1 VAILAIAAAVWGV
14 GKVQSSADD
23 SSTHAINAGDRM
35 LIAMLDQ
42 ETGLR
47 GYINTRDARFLEPYR
62 TGRTHLETAIA
73 DEQRYARGRKDKPR
87 IAAQIS
93 IARQWQR
100 LAETEIA
107 AVLAGKRARSGDA
120 LRRKAVM
127 DRFRIAN
134 ASFLGAK
141 QADRERDRRTAT
153 IVALAAVLLLGAAFG
168 TISWLV
174 FERPARRDALRRRRL
189 GGFSDALQVSRTE
202 REAFDVLKRHLEG
215 WLTRA
220 RAVVMIRN
228 ASHNRLEAATTV
240 DATPILAKQLENA
253 APENCLAVRLAKPF
267 ARQPGDDGLLVC
279 EICGQLPEASTCV
292 PTIVGGEVI
301 GAVVVQTP
309 QPLGGHA
316 IEDLDTSVTTAGP
329 VIANLRNLAI
339 AERRAATDALTG
351 LANHRSVGDTLNRM
365 VAQAS
370 RTKAPLAAIMF
381 DLDHFKHVND
391 IHGHAKGDEVLAT
404 VAAVVR
410 SNVRESD
417 FLGRYGGEEF
427 VVLLPS
433 TSHDGAAMLA
443 EKLRRSIEEL
453 EVPDLDRRLSASFG
467 VAAMPRDAVNGEQL
481 LRAADRALYAAK
493 NAGRNRVEVV
503 RASAAGRDETVEDE
517 RLDDGL
523 VTGRQARTH
532 AASSQASLRAGTP
545 GAKPS

>member
-1 VAILAIAAAVWGV
+1 
-14 GKVQSSADD
+14 
-23 SSTHAINAGDRM
+23 M

-47 GYINTRDARFLEPYR
+47 GYVNTRDVDFLEPYR

-73 DEQRYARGRKDKPR
+73 DEQRYAQDSRDKPR
-87 IAAQIS
+87 IAAQIK
-93 IARQWQR
+93 IAREWQR

-107 AVLAGKRARSGDA
+107 SVLGGKRARRSDA
-120 LRRKAVM
+120 LRRKVVM
-127 DRFRIAN
+127 DRFRMAN
-134 ASFLGAK
+134 ASFLADK
-141 QADRERDRRTAT
+141 QADRERDKRTAT
-153 IVALAAVLLLGAAFG
+153 IVSLAAILILGAVFG
-168 TISWLV
+168 TISWLL

-189 GGFSDALQVSRTE
+189 AGFSDALQVSRTE
-202 REAFDVLKRHLEG
+202 REAFDVLKRHVEG
-215 WLTRA
+215 WLGRA

-228 ASHNRLEAATTV
+228 ASHNRLEAVTTLE
-240 DATPILAKQLENA
+240 ATPVLAKQLENA

-267 ARQPGDDGLLVC
+267 PRQPGDDGLLVC
-279 EICGQLPEASTCV
+279 EICGELPEASTCV

-309 QPLGGHA
+309 QPLDHHA
-316 IEDLDTSVTTAGP
+316 TEDLDTSVTAAGP

-404 VAAVVR
+404 VSAVVQ
-410 SNVRESD
+410 SNVRDSD
-417 FLGRYGGEEF
+417 FIGRYGGEEF

-493 NAGRNRVEVV
+493 NSGRNRVEVV
-503 RASAAGRDETVEDE
+503 RSSAEARDETVEDE
-517 RLDDGL
+517 RLDDDL
-523 VTGRQARTH
+523 VAGR
-532 AASSQASLRAGTP
+532 
-545 GAKPS
+545 